1 MNGEET
7 GYSKLRVTQMSISI
21 PNGIPPFYAE
31 MPAMDRIPADETFDG
46 TWPFAAK
53 FFHGNGFAQHYID
66 EGEGDP
72 IVLLHGEPMW
82 GYLYR
87 SFIPALSKTHRVI
100 VPDHMGFGKSATP
113 QDKEYCLRTHV
124 LNLIGL
130 LDSLSL
136 KKKITFFVQ
145 DWGALIGLHY
155 ALRFPDKIARIMLG
169 SCLPMPST
177 LKDKVAF
184 FGGYE
189 PASDGRMPLPG
200 VIRARPELRGSPTGT
215 AMVPSTLWFPWVLT
229 GLPDDSDYICP
240 SLPSARNPNPRGR
253 TEQVLLNMGS
263 TSMHVIGHLMGIE
276 NKKVMNSTWVR
287 AYSAPFP
294 NVESCIGALN
304 FPMEAMGQL
313 SLSPEAHVFH
323 FEAVTEENVAAL
335 KALPIQMVVGRKDRA
350 ISVAKVRNVSASYG
364 DCPYVII
371 ENAGH
376 FIQEDAPETIV
387 ALLQM
392 FIQSTG
398 GAVPAFESAM
408 GVAKAQ

>member
-1 MNGEET
+1 
-7 GYSKLRVTQMSISI
+7 MSIII
-21 PNGIPPFYAE
+21 PNGIPPFHPNMY
-31 MPAMDRIPADETFDG
+31 PRDRIPADETFDG
-46 TWPFAAK
+46 TWPYKPK
-53 FFHGNGFAQHYID
+53 FYHGNGFAQHYID
-66 EGEGDP
+66 EGKGDP

-100 VPDHMGFGKSATP
+100 VPDHMGFGKSETP

-130 LDSLSL
+130 LESL
-136 KKKITFFVQ
+136 KLEEKITFFIQ
-145 DWGALIGLHY
+145 DWGSLIGLHY
-155 ALRFPDKIARIMLG
+155 ALRFPHKVARIMLG
-169 SCLPMPST
+169 SCVPMPAT
-177 LKDKVAF
+177 LEDKIAF
-184 FGGYE
+184 FGGCT
-189 PASDGRMPLPG
+189 PTNDGRMSLTG
-200 VIRARPELRGSPTGT
+200 VIAGRPELRGSAVGT
-215 AMVPSTLWFPWVLT
+215 DMVPSSLWFPWVLS
-229 GLPDDSDYICP
+229 GLPDDPDYICS
-240 SLPSARNPNPRGR
+240 SLPTARSPEPRGR

-263 TSMHVIGHLMGIE
+263 TSMHVISHLMGLE
-276 NKKVMNSTWVR
+276 NTKVMNSTWVR
-287 AYSAPFP
+287 AYSAAFP

-313 SLSPEAHVFH
+313 SMSPEAHAFH
-323 FEAVTEENVAAL
+323 FEAVTKENVAAL
-335 KALPIQMVVGRKDRA
+335 RSLPIQIVVGRKDRA

-364 DCPYVII
+364 DCPFVII

-398 GAVPAFESAM
+398 GGIPTFENSM
-408 GVAKAQ
+408 GVVSLQ